1 MGSAIH
7 PEHIE
12 IFHKNS
18 HDGLMNFWQNSG
30 YDFKVSQ
37 MMAYDPYLKR
47 ITHPS
52 EKTS

>member
-18 HDGLMNFWQNSG
+18 HDGLMNFWKTSG
-30 YDFKVSQ
+30 SDFNVSQ
-37 MMAYDPYLKR
+37 MMTYDPYLKR
-47 ITHPS
+47 ITHPTQES
-52 EKTS
+52 T